1 MYIFSF
7 HLFQGIETF
16 EECFKE
22 CQKVDAC
29 TGFDLTPTEV
39 RDRFRCYLFG
49 HNEIIPATSTSFL
62 ASNCYKMA
70 GRQTIP
76 GAKAPVPKK
85 KSAKAKAEAKEAKK
99 AKKPSTP
106 KGTGKID
113 ILCVGVLHLEA
124 ICSKRYLLF

>member
-99 AKKPSTP
+99 AKKPLSP

-113 ILCVGVLHLEA
+113 ICVLHYGKA
-124 ICSKRYLLF
+124 GYGVFKWG

>member
-1 MYIFSF
+1 MS
-7 HLFQGIETF
+7 
-16 EECFKE
+16 
-22 CQKVDAC
+22 
-29 TGFDLTPTEV
+29 
-39 RDRFRCYLFG
+39 
-49 HNEIIPATSTSFL
+49 
-62 ASNCYKMA
+62 

-113 ILCVGVLHLEA
+113 ILCVGVLQLEGA
-124 ICSKRYLLF
+124 ENNSRS

>member
-1 MYIFSF
+1 
-7 HLFQGIETF
+7 
-16 EECFKE
+16 
-22 CQKVDAC
+22 
-29 TGFDLTPTEV
+29 
-39 RDRFRCYLFG
+39 
-49 HNEIIPATSTSFL
+49 
-62 ASNCYKMA
+62 MA

-113 ILCVGVLHLEA
+113 ILTICWCLYLEGADNNNQSHLLQKIFGNRISATVCLSEKIRINVLF
-124 ICSKRYLLF
+124 IPYFSLLVFVFWSL